1 MMYVKPNS
9 VTDEY
14 EIKNTIGE
22 GSYSVCK
29 LCVHRVTHME
39 YAVKVSSWYYNELVL
54 KNIFHCTS
62 DLLCYYLGTISAI
75 IVHV

>member
-1 MMYVKPNS
+1 VIIMVYVSLLQMMYVKPNS

-29 LCVHRVTHME
+29 LCVHRVTRVE
-39 YAVKVSSWYYNELVL
+39 YAVKVSSWYYVSWFLNMYV
-54 KNIFHCTS
+54 
-62 DLLCYYLGTISAI
+62 LLCFRFSA
-75 IVHV
+75 

>member
-1 MMYVKPNS
+1 MVYVSRLQMLYVKPNS

-29 LCVHRVTHME
+29 LCVHRVTRVE
-39 YAVKVSSWYYNELVL
+39 YAVKVSSRYHVSWFLHIYV
-54 KNIFHCTS
+54 
-62 DLLCYYLGTISAI
+62 LLCFRFS
-75 IVHV
+75 V

>member
-1 MMYVKPNS
+1 MIIMVYVSHLQMMYVKPNS

-29 LCVHRVTHME
+29 LCVHRVTRVE
-39 YAVKVSSWYYNELVL
+39 YAVKVSSWYRTNWFLNMYV
-54 KNIFHCTS
+54 
-62 DLLCYYLGTISAI
+62 LLCFRFS
-75 IVHV
+75 V